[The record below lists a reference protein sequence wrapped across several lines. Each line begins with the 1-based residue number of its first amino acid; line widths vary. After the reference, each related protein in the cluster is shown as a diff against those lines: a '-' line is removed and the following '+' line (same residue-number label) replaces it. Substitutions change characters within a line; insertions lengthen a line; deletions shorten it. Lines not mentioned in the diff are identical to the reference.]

1 MALHDGGYKLFFSHK
16 RMVQQLLTG
25 YARGAWLSQAHLDT
39 LEPVPTVYTADT
51 LDQRVSDMLWRFR
64 WGAEW
69 VYVYLLLEFQSTAP
83 WEMAIRVIGYQALLY
98 QDIIRAGLVRPG
110 QKLPTVLPLVL
121 YNGSAPWTA
130 AADVSSLIAPAP
142 EGLEFG
148 RLQGGYL
155 VIDERRTPDNNQLMQ
170 EHNLVEA
177 LFRLEKSRTP
187 EDIARVVECLAEW
200 LATPEADSLA
210 KAFTTWLNGVLIPAR
225 MPGQPA
231 AQAHDL
237 QEMRG
242 MLTET
247 VKQWTRDWTQEGVQ
261 QGMQQ
266 GMQKGEADMLLRQMA
281 VQFGPLSDD
290 VRQRVAEADSETLLR
305 WGEKV
310 LKARRIEDVLN

>member
-39 LEPVPTVYTADT
+39 LEPIPTVHTADT

-69 VYVYLLLEFQSTAP
+69 VYVYLLLEFQSTVP
-83 WEMAIRVIGYQALLY
+83 WDMALRVTAYVALLY
-98 QDIIRAGLVRPG
+98 QDLVRSGLIGPG
-110 QKLPTVLPLVL
+110 QSLPTVLPVVL
-121 YNGSAPWTA
+121 YNGSASWTA
-130 AADVSSLIAPAP
+130 ARDVDSLLAPSP
-142 EGLEFG
+142 EGLEFT
-148 RLQGGYL
+148 RLHGGYVL
-155 VIDERRTPDNNQLMQ
+155 IDERRTPDNNQLMQ

-187 EDIARVVECLAEW
+187 DDIARVVECLAEW
-200 LATPEADSLA
+200 LTYPEAESLA
-210 KAFTTWLNGVLIPAR
+210 RAFTTWLNSVLIPAR
-225 MPGQPA
+225 LPGQPVR
-231 AQAHDL
+231 QAHDL

-242 MLTET
+242 MLAET
-247 VKQWTRDWTQEGVQ
+247 VKQWTEDWLQ

-266 GMQKGEADMLLRQMA
+266 GEADMLLRLLRA
-281 VQFGPLSDD
+281 QFGPLSED